1 MVHATAFP
9 QFQTV
14 FRSNE
19 ICKLDRMVGTIGE
32 GRRLV
37 HNKGFEYSFSLHVL
51 QRRIEALSTAKQ
63 RYYPT
68 TLT

>member
-9 QFQTV
+9 QVQTV
-14 FRSNE
+14 FRNNE

-37 HNKGFEYSFSLHVL
+37 HNKELEYSFTPHVL
-51 QRRIEALSTAKQ
+51 QRWIEALSTANQ

-68 TLT
+68 TVT